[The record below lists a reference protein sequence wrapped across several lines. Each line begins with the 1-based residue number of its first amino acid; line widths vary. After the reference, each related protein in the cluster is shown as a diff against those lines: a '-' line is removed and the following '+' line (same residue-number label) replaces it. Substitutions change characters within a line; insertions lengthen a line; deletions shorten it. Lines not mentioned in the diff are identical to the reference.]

1 MDLKIVTLSEKE
13 SEKRKTKLKR
23 ESQILYGITY
33 VWNLNYDTSE
43 FIYETESQTWR
54 TDLWLPEGIGVGEGW
69 IGSLGFKDVNYYTQN
84 G

>member
-23 ESQILYGITY
+23 ERQILYGITY

-54 TDLWLPEGIGVGEGW
+54 TDCGCQRGSGWGRDGLGVW
-69 IGSLGFKDVNYYTQN
+69 DSKM
-84 G
+84 